1 MSVKHV
7 KKYYDEVAQQYMDMR
22 NELNDFAELSK
33 NNLFPPEK
41 LESIKQSIQ
50 PLLRNYEVLSYIMF
64 LLNMPNKKEKSKKY
78 EKANK
83 KLLKSLQEQNK
94 KNGILQEN
102 KNIVDELH
110 TQNSLCSKIESR

>member
-1 MSVKHV
+1 M
-7 KKYYDEVAQQYMDMR
+7 E
-22 NELNDFAELSK
+22 E
-33 NNLFPPEK
+33 
-41 LESIKQSIQ
+41 
-50 PLLRNYEVLSYIMF
+50 
-64 LLNMPNKKEKSKKY
+64 KKEIKPNAK
-78 EKANK
+78 K